1 MIRWNYSDVVKVY
14 QGNEVGDIAQKSV
27 IASKGKTVRKKPR
40 ERWSSDS
47 DMDITYKWI
56 FISIRVQLHGRD
68 ICIYIYIHI
77 LYIYIFIYIH
87 IYSYIHIHIFI
98 YKSAARGNV
107 CVAYLCFLWKFIVK
121 LKSFDGKMK

>member
-1 MIRWNYSDVVKVY
+1 MIRWNYSDVVNVY

-56 FISIRVQLHGRD
+56 STFIRVQLHGRD
-68 ICIYIYIHI
+68 ICIYIYI
-77 LYIYIFIYIH
+77 YIFIFLFIKVQQGEMCALP
-87 IYSYIHIHIFI
+87 IYVFSE
-98 YKSAARGNV
+98 N
-107 CVAYLCFLWKFIVK
+107 LL
-121 LKSFDGKMK
+121 